1 MLEGVPGPLISFSR
15 WQWRERWPQ
24 TYYLWTDHLLAWH
37 QDHLFSLLSKGYS
50 AWAEST
56 RKFKH
61 HCHPVVSFLFL
72 QGLDF
77 RLKQMAKATPWQ
89 VPDQLCLGFIAMLV
103 GKEAPLCKTS
113 EDICLVWKMGGGG
126 CSWRKK
132 RFSCSCF
139 LSIYW
144 VSTLAVNETQKIAV
158 SDKQRGQGCCQR
170 KATNR
175 SELLAGPTKGI
186 RRAHAVVWWIP
197 RCPRMGLWLP
207 ELLPPLSHPTSPGT
221 DWQTTL
227 ICSPRPG
234 IQQQSQE
241 LNLSGQSRCSSLHH
255 IARITASK
263 GCPEMKL
270 EDETKGLLFHPLL
283 PPGLLRAASQSH

>member
-1 MLEGVPGPLISFSR
+1 
-15 WQWRERWPQ
+15 
-24 TYYLWTDHLLAWH
+24 
-37 QDHLFSLLSKGYS
+37 
-50 AWAEST
+50 
-56 RKFKH
+56 
-61 HCHPVVSFLFL
+61 
-72 QGLDF
+72 
-77 RLKQMAKATPWQ
+77 MAKATPWQ

-144 VSTLAVNETQKIAV
+144 VSSLAVNETQKIAV

-170 KATNR
+170 KATDK
-175 SELLAGPTKGI
+175 SELLAGHTKGI
-186 RRAHAVVWWIP
+186 RMAHAILWWIP

-221 DWQTTL
+221 DWQMTL
-227 ICSPRPG
+227 ICSPRPD

-283 PPGLLRAASQSH
+283 PPELLRAASQSH